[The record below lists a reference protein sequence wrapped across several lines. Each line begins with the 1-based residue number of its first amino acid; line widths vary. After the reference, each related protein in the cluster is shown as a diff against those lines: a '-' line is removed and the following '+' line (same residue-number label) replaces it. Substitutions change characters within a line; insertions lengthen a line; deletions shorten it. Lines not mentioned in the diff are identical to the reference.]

1 MLVYL
6 PLASKARFGLCHSLI
21 PPMRIGMYKGF
32 AWASYI
38 NICSF
43 QKNAEIPIF
52 FEKNFSFLKKQ
63 NEHVTPVTA

>member
-6 PLASKARFGLCHSLI
+6 PLASKAKLGLCHSLI
-21 PPMRIGMYKGF
+21 SPMRIGKYKGF

-43 QKNAEIPIF
+43 QKNAEIPFF
-52 FEKNFSFLKKQ
+52 FEKKFFFFLKKQ
-63 NEHVTPVTA
+63 NEHGTP